1 MKRIRIMLGAAL
13 AAMMVSC
20 VQVPVSKGVQHVVV
34 VWLKKP
40 GDAADRERV
49 VAASRE
55 FRSIPGVCDLTVGTC
70 VPGGRPI
77 IDGTYDVAISMRFA
91 DEAAMQAYVEHPD
104 HKAAAE
110 AIIKPLAKKVLV
122 YDFRLR

>member
-1 MKRIRIMLGAAL
+1 MMLGAAV

-40 GDAADRERV
+40 GDAVDRERV
-49 VAASRE
+49 MAASRA
-55 FRSIPGVCDLTVGTC
+55 FRAIPGVRDLTVGTC

-91 DEAAMQAYVEHPD
+91 DEAEMEPRD
-104 HKAAAE
+104 EAAWAVVKRCE
-110 AIIKPLAKKVLV
+110 VGVGGGIRA
-122 YDFRLR
+122 

>member
-1 MKRIRIMLGAAL
+1 MKRIPMMLGAAV

-49 VAASRE
+49 MAASRA
-55 FRSIPGVCDLTVGTC
+55 FRAIPGVRDLTVGTC

-91 DEAAMQAYVEHPD
+91 DEAAMQAYVDHPD

-110 AIIKPLAKKVLV
+110 AIIKPLAKKVVV